1 MKRYQGF
8 QFRRAVEEATLKIS
22 KTLGLG
28 KVRIFWTA
36 GTTTAGI
43 NHGGDLYLADV
54 ADDARL
60 NDADL
65 SKYMGFVVHE
75 LCHRAYTDFD
85 VFCRTTD
92 DYLRSLHNAVED
104 AFIEHKAIA
113 NGVTGNVTAL
123 LSSLVDR
130 MAGEAVAS
138 VSDWAD
144 PAQYPFALAVYLRKH
159 ASVKVPLA
167 GGLESIFA
175 DAAAELDIIQEHG
188 DTADTKAIALRVFN
202 RLSVLAPRKQ
212 QPKPKAGKE
221 AGNKGAGKG
230 QDGPTSNDPVDG
242 EGEGAGKGDK
252 AAQKPV
258 GKASAPSQNCQ
269 PVEVEPQQ
277 NENANR
283 YGGHTYSRDAHL
295 CKADYHVMNS
305 SWADTAIT
313 VPAKLRYNLKTLF
326 DNSGKEEFQRNRKT
340 GAVNVHALTKVGQ
353 TDRLFQRRLE
363 VDGIDTAVVIV
374 LDVSSSM
381 FDDDANRGRARV
393 AVQAT
398 VALLDT
404 LNKAQVA
411 SSVLTFGSHASVLK
425 DWTCPAVK
433 AIAKLGRIDA
443 GGSTNDYFAVR
454 YAHELLLARKEER
467 KMVFVI
473 TDGEGNAE
481 LTREQV
487 DTGTR
492 LGITTVGIGIKHD
505 VKHIYPQSVK
515 VSVLADLGNE
525 SFKQIKLAA

>member
-1 MKRYQGF
+1 MKRYQGY
-8 QFRRAVEEATLKIS
+8 QFRRAVEEATHKIS

-36 GTTTAGI
+36 ATTTAGI
-43 NHGGDLYLADV
+43 NQGGDMYLADV

-85 VFCRTTD
+85 VFERTNS

-104 AFIEHKAIA
+104 AYIEHKAIA

-123 LSSLVDR
+123 LSDLIDR
-130 MAGEAVAS
+130 MVAEAIAN
-138 VSDWAD
+138 VSDWSD
-144 PAQYPFALAVYLRKH
+144 PAQYPFALAVYLRNH
-159 ASVKVPLA
+159 AAVKVPLA
-167 GGLESIFA
+167 EGLETIFA
-175 DAAAELDIIQEHG
+175 DAANELETAG
-188 DTADTKAIALRVFN
+188 ETATTVDTQAIAQRVFN
-202 RLSVLAPRKQ
+202 RLNVLAPKQ
-212 QPKPKAGKE
+212 PEPKAGKE
-221 AGNKGAGKG
+221 GSGKG
-230 QDGPTSNDPVDG
+230 QDGPTGNDPKDG
-242 EGEGAGKGDK
+242 EGKGAGKPEK

-258 GKASAPSQNCQ
+258 GKASAPAPNCK
-269 PVEVEPQQ
+269 PMEVEPQQ
-277 NENANR
+277 NEKAER
-283 YGGHTYSRDAHL
+283 YGGHTYSRDACL
-295 CKADYHVMNS
+295 SKADYHVLS
-305 SWADTAIT
+305 RPWADTAIT

-326 DNSGKEEFQRNRKT
+326 DNSGFEEFQRNRKS

-353 TDRLFQRRLE
+353 TDRLFKRRLE

-374 LDVSSSM
+374 LDVSGSM
-381 FDDDANRGRARV
+381 FDDDVNRGRARV

-411 SSVLTFGSHASVLK
+411 CSVLTFGSNASVLK
-425 DWTCPAVK
+425 DWSCPTVK

-454 YAHELLLARKEER
+454 YAHELLLARTEER
-467 KMVFVI
+467 KIAFVI
-473 TDGEGNAE
+473 TDGEGHAE

-492 LGITTVGIGIKHD
+492 LGITTIGLGIKHH
-505 VKHIYPQSVK
+505 VGHIYPQSVNVK
-515 VSVLADLGNE
+515 VLADLGNE